1 MISYCL
7 QFTDFKVMNMES
19 CETVANILKDLVYYA
34 LLDEYLV
41 DDCLEI
47 AKKLIDLQVKAEV

>member
-1 MISYCL
+1 
-7 QFTDFKVMNMES
+7 MNMES